1 MTATAY
7 LSEARM
13 QIYTA
18 KTLLGKAHIEAVS
31 GLAVF
36 QILQAATNSV
46 KSLLS
51 KVSVSFSEEED
62 LYYLNEKIKIDNP
75 YAIKLALSVYNYVL
89 KWHKTDVDTKTVLL
103 LFSDSVNALDDAY
116 KLLEY
121 VASL

>member
-1 MTATAY
+1 
-7 LSEARM
+7 M
-13 QIYTA
+13 QLYTA
-18 KTLLGKAHIEAVS
+18 KTLLGKAPIEAVS

-51 KVSVSFSEEED
+51 KASVSFSEGED
-62 LYYLNEKIKIDNP
+62 LYYLIEKIKIDNP

-89 KWHKTDVDTKTVLL
+89 KWHNTDVDTKTVLL
-103 LFSDSVNALDDAY
+103 LFSDSVDALDDAY